1 MLLFVYSRSR
11 EIFGNAEKTSISIR
25 LEKTN
30 TDVCIRNNLFRSI
43 RKRIDS
49 FFVKPVQI
57 TEGEQY
63 EIVQ

>member
-11 EIFGNAEKTSISIR
+11 EIFGNGWK
-25 LEKTN
+25 KTN